1 MLYEDFEVD
10 FFFDYWF
17 YVEFYFSFG
26 VKILDDLEF
35 LVSSFLLRK
44 VVEEEMRLF
53 VVNFFLIDKDLEYV
67 FKSCKVDEIIMMD
80 CGY

>member
-80 CGY
+80 CGN

>member
-35 LVSSFLLRK
+35 LVSSFLSRK

-53 VVNFFLIDKDLEYV
+53 AVNFFLIDKDLEYV

-80 CGY
+80 RGY

>member
-1 MLYEDFEVD
+1 MLYEDFEID

-80 CGY
+80 RGY